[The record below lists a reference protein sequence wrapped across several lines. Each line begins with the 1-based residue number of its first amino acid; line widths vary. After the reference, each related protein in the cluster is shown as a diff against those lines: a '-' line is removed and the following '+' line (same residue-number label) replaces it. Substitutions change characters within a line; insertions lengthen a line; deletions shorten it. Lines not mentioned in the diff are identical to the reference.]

1 MASSSQRPQDERH
14 QTPTG
19 QGYVA
24 VTTEGFKPLRG
35 ASTTD
40 YNTTPNA
47 RPVGTR
53 QSKSTIEK
61 HTKHGKTH
69 TLTLV
74 FSELNS
80 QEKWRWNRKVKG
92 SEHLKMFQQM
102 VCAHLQLT
110 KNGGGK
116 RQRGSAG
123 RKGVGGSIMQEPWK
137 QKDSD
142 RVDHWSQCVG
152 QQVQDQASLIPS
164 RLWS

>member
-80 QEKWRWNRKVKG
+80 QEKWQWNRKVKG

-123 RKGVGGSIMQEPWK
+123 RKGLGEVSCKNHGNKKTATGWTIGVS
-137 QKDSD
+137 
-142 RVDHWSQCVG
+142 VLV
-152 QQVQDQASLIPS
+152 S
-164 RLWS
+164 RYRIKRP